1 MTATVPRPLEGL
13 RVLDFSNMLAGP
25 YCGRWLADLGA
36 DVIKIE
42 SPEGDPMRNRPPLRH
57 AHSAYFG
64 HVNCGKRSMVL
75 DLKKPEA
82 ADIGRSLAAKCDV
95 MLEGFRPG
103 VMQRFGLDYASLQS
117 LCPSLVYCSISG
129 YGQEGPLA
137 ESPAYAA
144 IVHATSGFDEAWRA
158 SQTNQSQ
165 PPTCGVQIADVLA
178 GSFATMAIQTAL
190 LARQTSGRGQHVDLS
205 LMEGM
210 LTLMPLEIVQA
221 QFPEDARRAQYRP
234 IRAADGYII
243 VTPITPKN
251 FLDLCVGIG
260 RPEFRTDPRFADP
273 LDRVV
278 NWDSLIAE
286 VEDWSSKLSSA
297 ECLERLDRA
306 GVPASRHSTVA
317 DALRSPQLAERD
329 FFGKAR
335 DGAGDFTIASLPFR
349 LNGEPARA
357 SEVPRVPRLGEHTR
371 EILERLLGKDSA
383 DVQRLVAEGVVRLC
397 EPATAEV

>member
-1 MTATVPRPLEGL
+1 MTDTAPKPLSGL

-42 SPEGDPMRNRPPLRH
+42 SPEGDPMRNRPPLRNE
-57 AHSAYFG
+57 HSAYFG
-64 HVNCGKRSMVL
+64 HVNCGKRSIVL

-82 ADIGRSLAAKCDV
+82 ADIVRSLAAKSDV
-95 MLEGFRPG
+95 LLEGFRPG
-103 VMQRFGLDYASLQS
+103 VMARFGLDHESLKEQ
-117 LCPSLVYCSISG
+117 CPSLIYCSISG
-129 YGQEGPLA
+129 YGQDGPLA

-158 SQTNQSQ
+158 SQPNQSQ

-190 LARQTSGRGQHVDLS
+190 LARQGSGRGQHVDLS

-234 IRAADGYII
+234 IKAADGYII

-251 FLDLCVGIG
+251 FVDLCVGIG
-260 RPEFRTDPRFADP
+260 RPELRSDPRFADP

-278 NWDSLIAE
+278 NWDILIGE
-286 VEDWSSKLSSA
+286 VEAWSSLLSSV
-297 ECLERLDRA
+297 ECLARLDKA
-306 GVPASRHSTVA
+306 GVPASRHATVA
-317 DALRSPQLAERD
+317 DALGNRQLAQRE
-329 FFGKAR
+329 FFGTAR
-335 DGAGDFTIASLPFR
+335 DGAGDYAIASLPFR
-349 LNGEPARA
+349 LNGEPARPVI
-357 SEVPRVPRLGEHTR
+357 VPKVPRLGEHTR
-371 EILERLLGKDSA
+371 EVLERLLGKDSS
-383 DVQRLVAEGVVRLC
+383 DVERLVAEGVAGTFDPV
-397 EPATAEV
+397 AVVA